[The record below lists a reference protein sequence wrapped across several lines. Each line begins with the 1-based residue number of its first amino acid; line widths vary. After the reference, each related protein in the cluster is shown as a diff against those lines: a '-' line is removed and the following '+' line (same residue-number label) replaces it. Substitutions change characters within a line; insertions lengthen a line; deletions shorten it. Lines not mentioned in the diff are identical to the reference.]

1 MEVLA
6 PSLVRQVHA
15 ASVRFVLAASG
26 GGSRAIAELL
36 EVPGASRTVLEAVVP
51 YSEGAMIAWL
61 GARPEHFCAPRT
73 ARAMAVAAFERAR
86 KYCAGD
92 ETAAGIACTASLA
105 SDRPKRGAHRAHVGL
120 QTAQRTATWSLE
132 LQKGRRTREEEEQ
145 LVSRL
150 VLNAVAEAAGIDV
163 RLTLPLVEG
172 ERVEKWQTV
181 APQTWRELLL
191 GKVEAV
197 CEGGRAD
204 GSGDAAREGRTGD
217 VEIGKLGTC
226 PTEAVFPGAFN
237 PLHVGHRRMA
247 QIAKEMVGVDVALE
261 MSIVNVDK
269 PPLDYREI
277 EDRLLQF
284 PRQQAVWLTR
294 APTFVEK
301 SRLFPG
307 ATFVVGT
314 DTLRRIGDPRY
325 YGRNATACL
334 QALEEIADRGCR
346 FLVFA
351 RDCGAGLVR
360 LGDLDVPGVL
370 RGQCQEVPPERFRED
385 ISSTAL
391 RTVQESDAGPN

>member
-1 MEVLA
+1 
-6 PSLVRQVHA
+6 
-15 ASVRFVLAASG
+15 
-26 GGSRAIAELL
+26 
-36 EVPGASRTVLEAVVP
+36 
-51 YSEGAMIAWL
+51 
-61 GARPEHFCAPRT
+61 
-73 ARAMAVAAFERAR
+73 
-86 KYCAGD
+86 
-92 ETAAGIACTASLA
+92 
-105 SDRPKRGAHRAHVGL
+105 
-120 QTAQRTATWSLE
+120 
-132 LQKGRRTREEEEQ
+132 
-145 LVSRL
+145 
-150 VLNAVAEAAGIDV
+150 
-163 RLTLPLVEG
+163 
-172 ERVEKWQTV
+172 
-181 APQTWRELLL
+181 
-191 GKVEAV
+191 
-197 CEGGRAD
+197 
-204 GSGDAAREGRTGD
+204 
-217 VEIGKLGTC
+217 
-226 PTEAVFPGAFN
+226 
-237 PLHVGHRRMA
+237 
-247 QIAKEMVGVDVALE
+247 VALE